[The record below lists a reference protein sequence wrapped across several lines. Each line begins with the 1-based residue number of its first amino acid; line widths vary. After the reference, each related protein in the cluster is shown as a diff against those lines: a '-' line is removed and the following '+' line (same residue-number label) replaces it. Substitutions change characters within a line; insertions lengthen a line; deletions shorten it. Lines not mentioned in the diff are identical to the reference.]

1 MSPTP
6 EEFDEIYRA
15 AGQPETMLLAKLC
28 LRLSAEVADYRLLK
42 QERDEL
48 AGGRAADRVHVA
60 TRFAELEA
68 KHALLHERFATN
80 YEAYQTA
87 IAEQTRLE
95 KVANELRT
103 LTTNQ
108 RDCMSRLGTEKRKAE
123 QRTRAMEI
131 RLATAE
137 EEIRSSVSTET
148 CAEEELYNLRR
159 RLQNLVTE
167 WERV

>member
-48 AGGRAADRVHVA
+48 AGGRAADRVHAA

-68 KHALLHERFATN
+68 EHALLHENFAKN
-80 YEAYQTA
+80 YEVYQDA
-87 IAEQTRLE
+87 VAETERLE
-95 KVANELRT
+95 KVAGELRT
-103 LTTNQ
+103 LTTGQ
-108 RDCMSRLGTEKRKAE
+108 RDTMFRLGTEKREAE
-123 QRTRAMEI
+123 QRTRAVEI

-137 EEIRSSVSTET
+137 ETIRSTCSTET
-148 CAEEELYNLRR
+148 CAEEELDNLRR
-159 RLQNLVTE
+159 RLQNIVAE